1 LVLTFGLLNHEGAE
15 TVSIEVSKSDVI
27 GLLEGKGWLKEVV
40 DVASGDPD
48 ALEDLADEI
57 ADVIEDD
64 PSLVRK
70 VLKETRLNRSLVH
83 ALFDELD

>member
-1 LVLTFGLLNHEGAE
+1 MG
-15 TVSIEVSKSDVI
+15 IEVSKSDVT

-40 DVASGDPD
+40 DAASGDPD
-48 ALEDLADEI
+48 TLEDLADEI
-57 ADVIEDD
+57 ADAIEDD

-70 VLKETRLNRSLVH
+70 VLKDTRLNRSLVH